1 MKRLER
7 LYDEE
12 PGEQFPDP
20 NDPPDEPVEAPINP
34 PEEKELPDK
43 P

>member
-1 MKRLER
+1 MTDKKGKAEK
-7 LYDEE
+7 
-12 PGEQFPDP
+12 PKDP
-20 NDPPDEPVEAPINP
+20 KEGQVETQSSPTNP